1 MFISINDLN
10 IEPTDESTHFSITP
24 IDIMHQP
31 EETMRFDKN
40 TIIENGKWIQIR
52 FRYNIHWFYT

>member
-40 TIIENGKWIQIR
+40 TIIENEKWIQIR
-52 FRYNIHWFYT
+52 FRYNII

>member
-10 IEPTDESTHFSITP
+10 IEPTDESTHLSITP
-24 IDIMHQP
+24 IDIMHKA

-40 TIIENGKWIQIR
+40 TIIDNGKWIQFR
-52 FRYNIHWFYT
+52 F